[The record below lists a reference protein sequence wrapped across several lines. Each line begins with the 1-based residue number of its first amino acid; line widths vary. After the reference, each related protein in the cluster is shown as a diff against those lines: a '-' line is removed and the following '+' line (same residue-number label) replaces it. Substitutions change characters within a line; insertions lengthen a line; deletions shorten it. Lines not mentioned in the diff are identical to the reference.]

1 MEPAVGVDFGTTN
14 SAIAAIGADGSPRLA
29 AFPSLGEAAA
39 PVFRSILFFEN
50 DVDWVNGRP
59 PASIGHEAIAEYLA
73 TGADGRLMQSM
84 KSFLAS
90 RHIVATN
97 VLGHNFTLESL
108 IALVVAR
115 LRAAIRPQLGVEP
128 PAHVVAGRPVHF
140 AFAGNAEDDAFAEGR
155 LRKAFARAGFADVT
169 FVPEPVAAALHYAS
183 TLDHDEVVLVADFGG
198 GTSDFSVI
206 RVGPATADDPND
218 ASHILGTAGVGVAGD
233 NFDARL
239 LDHLVAPALGKG
251 SYYKSQAGK
260 ILEIPPAIFHRLERW
275 HELSILK
282 SPRMMES
289 LHAYR
294 RTAREP
300 EKIGA
305 LIEVVDGDLGYA
317 LYAAVERAKVALSR
331 ADSARFA
338 FEADDISVSAQVS
351 RDDFEAW
358 IAPELDALTTCLDG
372 LLADIGL
379 TGADVDT
386 VFLTGGTA
394 LVPAVRGLFEARF
407 GAARLRSGDFLA
419 SVASGLA
426 RYAARLG

>member
-1 MEPAVGVDFGTTN
+1 MQPAVGVDFGTTN
-14 SAIAAIGADGSPRLA
+14 SAIAAIDADGRARLA
-29 AFPSLGEAAA
+29 AFPGPGGART
-39 PVFRSILFFEN
+39 PVFRSLLFFEN
-50 DVDWVNGRP
+50 DVDWVDGRP
-59 PASIGHEAIAEYLA
+59 PATIGHEAIAEYLA

-90 RHIVATN
+90 RHVVATN

-115 LRAAIRPQLGVEP
+115 LRAAIRPELGVEP

-140 AFAGNAEDDAFAEGR
+140 VYAETPEDDAYAEGR
-155 LRKAFARAGFADVT
+155 LRKAFVRAGFPEVT

-198 GTSDFSVI
+198 GTSDFSVL
-206 RVGPATADDPND
+206 RVGPSTADDPND
-218 ASHILGTAGVGVAGD
+218 AAHILGTAGVGVAGD

-251 SYYKSQAGK
+251 SYYKSQEGK

-282 SPRMMES
+282 TPRMMES

-294 RTAREP
+294 RAAREP

-305 LIEVVDGDLGYA
+305 LIDVVDGDLGYA
-317 LYAAVERAKVALSR
+317 LYAAVERAKVALSH
-331 ADSARFA
+331 ADAAQFA
-338 FEADDISVSAQVS
+338 FHADDLSVEAAVT
-351 RDDFEAW
+351 RAEFEAW
-358 IAPELDALTTCLDG
+358 IAPELDALTQCLDG
-372 LLADIGL
+372 LLEDVGL
-379 TGADVDT
+379 TVNDVDT

-394 LVPAVRGLFEARF
+394 LVPAVRALFEARF
-407 GAARLRSGDFLA
+407 GAERLRTGDFLA

-426 RYAARLG
+426 RYAARLR